1 MSPGAFLSGLVFAL
15 GLGLA
20 GMLDPGR
27 VLAFLDLAGPRW
39 DPSLMLVLGAA
50 VGVYALGSPRFTADL
65 PPPRRELNLPLIL
78 GAALFGV
85 GWGLVGLCP
94 GPALVDLT
102 GFVPALDKL
111 EYIARA
117 ITPPRRVAR
126 LSVVRRWR
134 ANGPPQGSLGQARHE
149 RRPRSPAKTHPP

>member
-1 MSPGAFLSGLVFAL
+1 MKIVGAFLSGLVFAL

-20 GMLDPGR
+20 GMLDPQR
-27 VLAFLDLAGPRW
+27 VLAFLDLAGPHW

-50 VGVYALGSPRFTADL
+50 VGVYALGSPRFTADF
-65 PPPRRELNLPLIL
+65 PAPPRRLDARLLT

-102 GFVPALDKL
+102 SGSVDILLFVAAMLAGMALL
-111 EYIARA
+111 AVL
-117 ITPPRRVAR
+117 RRV
-126 LSVVRRWR
+126 S
-134 ANGPPQGSLGQARHE
+134 S
-149 RRPRSPAKTHPP
+149 PR